1 MAPPF
6 DLSWTPTL
14 ENKLSTQIDGQ
25 LPDFIAEDHP
35 KFSKFLKSYY
45 QFLESGELQLTVNID
60 NIIIERETVTNLLNE
75 DGSLI
80 VTEVGSGST
89 GKFIEGE
96 IITGGTSYATAT
108 VLVEDL
114 GNATP
119 RMFISSQQLFET
131 GETVTGGTSGA
142 SGVVTRYRANPV
154 QNIQQ
159 MLAYADIDN
168 TIYDFIE
175 EFRKSFMA
183 GIPTNLANKV
193 NKRNLEKHIGELYRR
208 KGTKEG
214 AKLFMKILLDEDA
227 EVFYPNQFMLKASAA
242 DWDKPTVVR
251 CSSIG
256 NVVADELVGQSITG
270 TDSDATA
277 LVENSTTF
285 SVSGGISYIEFQ
297 ISNIVG
303 TFNNGENIYGISS
316 TGDVKYNFTI
326 TDIISSVTIS
336 NDGTLYEANDS
347 IDLDNSVGIGSGDIS
362 ATVGEV
368 EKGSISNVV
377 IDDGGTNYEI
387 GDLVVFT
394 DSVSEAGLVKEAEA
408 EVVVINGNIVD
419 ETDNDIIIQEEG
431 TNTFIAQFNF
441 QLEDGTV
448 FNEEPYALLGTDR
461 TYSLV
466 SGYYYPIY
474 KTNYAAEQSII
485 DKSSASV
492 NGATFNSI
500 TVVLDGNAGDD
511 IAIGMVVRSN
521 SIPINTTVKVTS
533 VTDQSTIVLS
543 TPQTFLDNE
552 VLQFKSD
559 STGVREYSFLEYPGE
574 IFYSPTTLTAVAQST
589 YDSATYVLYGGNYN
603 HRADHLYG
611 ESGNAASY
619 TSGINT
625 EAVLGDRFETEL
637 ATNTIVIDTNRY
649 DNEGFILE
657 SGVGD
662 ITKINVT
669 KPGEGYTLL
678 PTVAVRSQYGANT
691 KAFATT
697 TDIGRISSVNI
708 TNPGFNYTEEPTL
721 EFRGNFVVKDITG
734 VFTPGESLTSHTGT
748 IRSFDSATQ
757 LLKVS
762 IEDIVG
768 VQSES
773 FGEGNYNEGVLLE
786 DSLTTSEYVDE
797 NIILDAN
804 LVYGENLVA
813 EDGDRLLIDSTSITS
828 GFINLEDG
836 FGQIIM
842 EHPEVEELAQTIL
855 EDGSGSLRSE
865 PDTYGHDDDN
875 IMGEF
880 ICQEIGFRNDD
891 AVYTYDQRQVKFL
904 LENST
909 VPPLKSNDNAFIVL
923 NADIEY
929 EDNLVLNATDN
940 LGTNTGGKIIPNS
953 TAANGVGDPT
963 NNIVL
968 ESGITDSV
976 NEKLLYENDV
986 PFTNLL
992 LDGTNADTLHIN
1004 EKVLFEDAGID
1015 FSAGTTS
1022 IATSN
1027 GSATIVHADVAKS
1040 KFNLGR
1046 TAEKVGRFGGIENL
1060 ISEALI
1066 RIQDSYYYQD
1076 FSYEIQSSSGSSSY
1090 LNEVKKSIHPAGFNV
1105 FSKSIL
1111 SSFVSAKLQIG
1122 EAQEIE
1128 ESDRGGA
1135 IFDALLSTT
1144 FFSIFAAPI
1153 ERRLGFTTKEET
1165 VLLLE
1170 TSIQETSDDKF
1181 DIEEELGV
1189 GVIRLETPE
1198 NAYIDFEAIEISYGI
1213 GAGEFGLLLTE
1224 DLDRIVSES
1233 AEAISNNLVLDGTE
1247 DGHLQTSQGD
1257 AGFNII
1263 TEDDLSFELED
1274 SLQDG
1279 ISFLSGE
1286 DSTIIDNL
1294 LSEVESDI
1302 FVIEGISDYDRDVH
1316 IRSSYTT
1323 HVDVTLNKTHNTAN
1337 GLSFLATK
1345 TYEGISGDGIALESG
1360 SSQLGS
1366 RLLLTQTD
1374 SSASDLG
1381 DHILLESGSDV
1392 NINQSVT
1399 KDTYTSLGYS
1409 TNNFTRDS
1417 LVNISNEN
1425 SFDGIILEG
1434 QEIGTFKLEDGS
1446 TVTGT
1451 FGDDIL
1457 LEDSTGFGVGEKLRL
1472 ERTFI
1477 ALEDSINVGANPF
1490 DMAGD
1495 TILEPFT
1502 IPSDIFVSSRG
1513 TISSEDIDNL
1523 LIDHSGNTELILESG
1538 GNILLEAS
1546 LDDTGNISGHIT
1558 LESDDESTGFEF
1570 LLEDGTDLDL
1580 YDKTI
1585 GTVLSFGF
1593 DGILTTFDNILVS
1606 FDVEQV

>member
-1 MAPPF
+1 MPPF

-35 KFSKFLKSYY
+35 KFSQFLKSYY

-60 NIIIERETVTNLLNE
+60 NILLEFETDHALLNE
-75 DGSLI
+75 DGTLI

-96 IITGGTSYATAT
+96 IITGGTSYATAK

-119 RMFISSQQLFET
+119 RLFISSQQLFET

-183 GIPTNLANKV
+183 GIPTNLANGI

-208 KGTKEG
+208 KGTKEA
-214 AKLFMKILLDEDA
+214 AKLFMRILLDEDA
-227 EVFYPNQFMLKASAA
+227 EVFYPNQYMLKSSAA
-242 DWDKPTVVR
+242 DWDNPTVVR
-251 CSSIG
+251 CSSVG
-256 NVVADELVGQSITG
+256 NVVANELIGQSITG

-297 ISNIVG
+297 ISNVVG
-303 TFNNGENIYGISS
+303 SFISGENIYGISG
-316 TGDVKYNFTI
+316 TRDVKYNFTI
-326 TDIISSVTIS
+326 SDIISSVTIS
-336 NDGTLYEANDS
+336 NDGTLYQTGDL
-347 IDLDNSVGIGSGDIS
+347 IDLDTSAAVGSGDIS
-362 ATVGEV
+362 ATVGDV
-368 EKGSISNVV
+368 ETGSISGVA

-387 GDLVVFT
+387 GDLVVFR
-394 DSVSEAGLVKEAEA
+394 DNELEAGLVKEAEA
-408 EVVVINGNIVD
+408 EVVVVNGNIVD
-419 ETDNDIIIQEEG
+419 ETDGDIIIQEEG
-431 TNTFIAQFNF
+431 TNTFITQFNF

-448 FNEEPYALLGTDR
+448 FNEEPYVILGTDR
-461 TYSLV
+461 KYSDV

-485 DKSSASV
+485 KKSSASV
-492 NGATFNSI
+492 NGATFNST
-500 TVVLDGNAGDD
+500 TVSLDGNVGED
-511 IAIGMVVRSN
+511 ITIGMVVRSN
-521 SIPINTTVKVTS
+521 SIPVNTTVTVTS
-533 VTDQSTIVLS
+533 VTDQSTILLS
-543 TPQTFLDNE
+543 TPQTFLDNDVVE
-552 VLQFKSD
+552 FQSL
-559 STGVREYSFLEYPGE
+559 STGVRQYSFLEYPGE

-589 YDSATYVLYGGNYN
+589 YNSETYTLYGGNYN

-657 SGVGD
+657 SGAGD
-662 ITKINVT
+662 ITKIQVT
-669 KPGEGYTLL
+669 NSGEGYALL
-678 PTVAVRSQYGANT
+678 PTVTVRSQYGANT
-691 KAFATT
+691 KVYATT
-697 TDIGRISSVNI
+697 TDIGKISSVNV

-734 VFTPGESLTSHTGT
+734 VFTPGAALTSHTGT
-748 IRSFDSATQ
+748 VRSFDSATQ
-757 LLKVS
+757 LLEVS
-762 IEDIVG
+762 IEDTVG
-768 VQSES
+768 IQGES
-773 FGEGNYNEGVLLE
+773 FGEGSYNEGVLLE
-786 DSLTTSEYVDE
+786 DSLATSEYVNE

-813 EDGDRLLIDSTSITS
+813 EDGYRLLIDSTSITS
-828 GFINLEDG
+828 GFIDLEDG

-842 EHPEVEELAQTIL
+842 EHP
-855 EDGSGSLRSE
+855 
-865 PDTYGHDDDN
+865 DDLP
-875 IMGEF
+875 
-880 ICQEIGFRNDD
+880 
-891 AVYTYDQRQVKFL
+891 APRQIKFL
-904 LENST
+904 LEDSL
-909 VPPLKSNDNAFIVL
+909 VPPLKSNENAFIVL
-923 NADIEY
+923 DSDIEY
-929 EDNLVLNATDN
+929 EDNLVLNATDT
-940 LGTNTGGKIIPNS
+940 LGANSGDKIIPNS

-1004 EKVLFEDAGID
+1004 EKVLFEDTGID

-1022 IATSN
+1022 ISTVD
-1027 GSATIVHADVAKS
+1027 GSATIVHADIAKA
-1040 KFNLGR
+1040 KFSLG
-1046 TAEKVGRFGGIENL
+1046 TSAEKTGTFGGIENL
-1060 ISEALI
+1060 IGEALI

-1076 FSYEIQSSSGSSSY
+1076 FSYEIQSSSGGSSY
-1090 LNEVKKSIHPAGFNV
+1090 LNELKKSIHPAGFNV
-1105 FSKSIL
+1105 FSKAITT
-1111 SSFVSAKLQIG
+1111 SFVSAKLQIG
-1122 EAQEIE
+1122 EAQEIG
-1128 ESDRGGA
+1128 ESDRSGA
-1135 IFDALLSTT
+1135 IFDAILSTT

-1153 ERRLGFTTKEET
+1153 ERRLGFTTEEET

-1170 TSIQETSDDKF
+1170 TSIQETSDDQF
-1181 DIEEELGV
+1181 EIEEELGV

-1213 GAGEFGLLLTE
+1213 DAGESGLLLTE

-1257 AGFNII
+1257 AGFDIV

-1302 FVIEGISDYDRDVH
+1302 FVIEGISQYDRDVH
-1316 IRSSYTT
+1316 VRSSYTT

-1538 GNILLEAS
+1538 GNILLESS

-1580 YDKTI
+1580 YDKT
-1585 GTVLSFGF
+1585 TVLEFGF
-1593 DGILTTFDNILVS
+1593 DGILTTFDNVFNN
-1606 FDVEQV
+1606 FDIEEV

>member
-1 MAPPF
+1 MTPPF
-6 DLSWTPTL
+6 DLSWAPTL

-35 KFSKFLKSYY
+35 IFSQFLKSYY

-60 NIIIERETVTNLLNE
+60 NILIEVETDTNLLNE
-75 DGSLI
+75 DGTLI
-80 VTEVGSGST
+80 VTEAGSGST

-108 VLVEDL
+108 ILVDDL
-114 GNATP
+114 SAATP
-119 RMFISSQQLFET
+119 RIFISSHQLFET

-183 GIPTNLANKV
+183 GIPTNLANGI

-227 EVFYPNQFMLKASAA
+227 EVFYPNQYMLKSSAA
-242 DWDKPTVVR
+242 DWDKPNVVR
-251 CSSIG
+251 CSSVG
-256 NVVADELVGQSITG
+256 NVIADELVGESITG
-270 TDSDATA
+270 TDTDATA
-277 LVENSTTF
+277 LVESSTTF
-285 SVSGGISYIEFQ
+285 AVSGGISYIEFQ

-316 TGDVKYNFTI
+316 KGDVKYNFTI

-336 NDGTLYEANDS
+336 NDGTLYQTADL
-347 IDLDNSVGIGSGDIS
+347 IDLDTSVGIGSGDIS
-362 ATVGEV
+362 AIVGGV
-368 EKGSISNVV
+368 ETGSISGVA

-394 DSVSEAGLVKEAEA
+394 DNALEAGLVKEAEA
-408 EVVVINGNIVD
+408 KVTVTNGNIVD

-431 TNTFIAQFNF
+431 TNTFITQFNF

-448 FNEEPYALLGTDR
+448 FNEEPYALLGTDKK
-461 TYSLV
+461 YSDV

-474 KTNYAAEQSII
+474 KTFYAAEQSII
-485 DKSSASV
+485 NKSSASV
-492 NGATFNSI
+492 NGATFNST
-500 TVVLDGNAGDD
+500 TVVLDGNVGDD

-521 SIPINTTVKVTS
+521 SIPVNTTVTVTS

-552 VLQFKSD
+552 VLQFKSVP
-559 STGVREYSFLEYPGE
+559 TGVRQYSFLEYPGE

-589 YDSATYVLYGGNYN
+589 YSSTTYKLYGGNYN
-603 HRADHLYG
+603 HRADYLYG

-625 EAVLGDRFETEL
+625 EAVLGDRLETES
-637 ATNTIVIDTNRY
+637 AVNTIVIDTNRY

-657 SGVGD
+657 SGDGD
-662 ITKINVT
+662 ITKITVT
-669 KPGEGYTLL
+669 QPGEGYAFL
-678 PTVAVRSQYGANT
+678 PTVTVRSQYGAAV
-691 KAFATT
+691 KAYATT

-721 EFRGNFVVKDITG
+721 EFRANFVVKDITG
-734 VFTPGESLTSHTGT
+734 VFTPGTALTSHTGT
-748 IRSFDSATQ
+748 VRSFDSATQ

-768 VQSES
+768 VQGES

-786 DSLTTSEYVDE
+786 DSLITQEYVDE

-813 EDGDRLLIDSTSITS
+813 EDGDRLLIDSTNITS
-828 GFINLEDG
+828 GFIDLEDG

-891 AVYTYDQRQVKFL
+891 AVYVYDQRQVKFL
-904 LENST
+904 LEDST

-923 NADIEY
+923 NANIEY

-940 LGTNTGGKIIPNS
+940 LGTNSGDKIIPNS

-976 NEKLLYENDV
+976 NEKLLYENDD

-1004 EKVLFEDAGID
+1004 EKVLFEDTGID

-1022 IATSN
+1022 IVTAA

-1040 KFNLGR
+1040 KFNLG
-1046 TAEKVGRFGGIENL
+1046 TSAEKTGRFGGIENL
-1060 ISEALI
+1060 IGEALI

-1090 LNEVKKSIHPAGFNV
+1090 LNELKKSIHPAGFNV
-1105 FSKSIL
+1105 FSKSITT
-1111 SSFVSAKLQIG
+1111 SFVSAKLQIG
-1122 EAQEIE
+1122 EAQEIG

-1135 IFDALLSTT
+1135 IFDAILSTT

-1170 TSIQETSDDKF
+1170 TSIQETSDDQF
-1181 DIEEELGV
+1181 EIEEELGV

-1198 NAYIDFEAIEISYGI
+1198 NAYNDFEAIEISYGI
-1213 GAGEFGLLLTE
+1213 GAGESGLLLTE

-1257 AGFNII
+1257 AGFDII

-1323 HVDVTLNKTHNTAN
+1323 HIDVTLNKTHNTAN

-1360 SSQLGS
+1360 SAQLGS

-1374 SSASDLG
+1374 SRASDLG

-1399 KDTYTSLGYS
+1399 KDTYTALGYS

-1472 ERTFI
+1472 EKTFI

-1502 IPSDIFVSSRG
+1502 IPSDIFVTQNG
-1513 TISSEDIDNL
+1513 KLTHED
-1523 LIDHSGNTELILESG
+1523 G
-1538 GNILLEAS
+1538 
-1546 LDDTGNISGHIT
+1546 DDFIVYDTSA
-1558 LESDDESTGFEF
+1558 DENDQII
-1570 LLEDGTDLDL
+1570 LEDGTDLDL
-1580 YDKTI
+1580 YTQTI
-1585 GTVLSFGF
+1585 NNGVSLELGF
-1593 DGILTTFDNILVS
+1593 SGELITFDNNVKS
-1606 FDVEQV
+1606 FDVLKV

>member
-35 KFSKFLKSYY
+35 IFSQFLKSYY

-60 NIIIERETVTNLLNE
+60 NILIEVETDNALLNE
-75 DGSLI
+75 DGTLI

-96 IITGGTSYATAT
+96 IITGGTSYATAK

-114 GNATP
+114 GNETP

-142 SGVVTRYRANPV
+142 SGVVTKYRANPV

-193 NKRNLEKHIGELYRR
+193 NKRTLEKHIGELYRR

-227 EVFYPNQFMLKASAA
+227 EVFYPNQYMLKSSAA
-242 DWDKPTVVR
+242 DWDNPTVVR
-251 CSSIG
+251 CSSVG
-256 NVVADELVGQSITG
+256 DVVADELIGQSITG

-297 ISNIVG
+297 ISNVVG
-303 TFNNGENIYGISS
+303 SFISGENIYGISG
-316 TGDVKYNFTI
+316 TRDVKYNFTI

-336 NDGTLYEANDS
+336 NDGTLYQTGDL
-347 IDLDNSVGIGSGDIS
+347 IDLDTSAAVGSGDIS
-362 ATVGEV
+362 ATVGDV
-368 EKGSISNVV
+368 ETGSISGVA

-387 GDLVVFT
+387 GDLVVFR
-394 DSVSEAGLVKEAEA
+394 DNELEAGLVKEAEA
-408 EVVVINGNIVD
+408 EVVVVNGNIVD
-419 ETDNDIIIQEEG
+419 ETDGDIIIQEEG
-431 TNTFIAQFNF
+431 TNTFITQFNF

-448 FNEEPYALLGTDR
+448 FNEEPYVILGTDR
-461 TYSLV
+461 KYSDV

-485 DKSSASV
+485 KKSSASV
-492 NGATFNSI
+492 NGATFNST
-500 TVVLDGNAGDD
+500 TVSLDGNVGED
-511 IAIGMVVRSN
+511 ITIGMVVRSN
-521 SIPINTTVKVTS
+521 SIPVNTTVTVTS
-533 VTDQSTIVLS
+533 VTDQSTILLS
-543 TPQTFLDNE
+543 TPQTFLDNDVVE
-552 VLQFKSD
+552 FQSL
-559 STGVREYSFLEYPGE
+559 STGVRQYSFLEYPGE
-574 IFYSPTTLTAVAQST
+574 IFYSPKTLTAVAQST
-589 YDSATYVLYGGNYN
+589 YNSETYTLYGGNYN

-657 SGVGD
+657 SGAGD
-662 ITKINVT
+662 ITKIQVT
-669 KPGEGYTLL
+669 NSGEGYALL
-678 PTVAVRSQYGANT
+678 PTVTVRSQYGANT
-691 KAFATT
+691 KVYATT
-697 TDIGRISSVNI
+697 TDIGKISSVNV

-734 VFTPGESLTSHTGT
+734 VFTPGAALTSHTGT
-748 IRSFDSATQ
+748 VRSFDSATQ
-757 LLKVS
+757 LLEVS
-762 IEDIVG
+762 IEDTVG
-768 VQSES
+768 IQGES
-773 FGEGNYNEGVLLE
+773 FGEGSYNEGVLLE
-786 DSLTTSEYVDE
+786 DSLATSEYVNE
-797 NIILDAN
+797 NIILNAN

-923 NADIEY
+923 DSDIEY
-929 EDNLVLNATDN
+929 EDNLVLNATDT
-940 LGTNTGGKIIPNS
+940 LGANSGDKIIPNS
-953 TAANGVGDPT
+953 TDANGVGDPT

-976 NEKLLYENDV
+976 NEKLLYENDD

-1004 EKVLFEDAGID
+1004 EKVLFEDTGID

-1022 IATSN
+1022 ISTVD
-1027 GSATIVHADVAKS
+1027 GSATIVHADIAKA
-1040 KFNLGR
+1040 KFSLG
-1046 TAEKVGRFGGIENL
+1046 TSAEKTGTFGGIENL
-1060 ISEALI
+1060 IGEALI

-1076 FSYEIQSSSGSSSY
+1076 FSYEIQSSSGGSSY
-1090 LNEVKKSIHPAGFNV
+1090 LNELKKSIHPAGFNV
-1105 FSKSIL
+1105 FSKAITT
-1111 SSFVSAKLQIG
+1111 SFVSAKLQIG
-1122 EAQEIE
+1122 EAQEIG
-1128 ESDRGGA
+1128 ESDRDGA
-1135 IFDALLSTT
+1135 IFDAILSTT

-1153 ERRLGFTTKEET
+1153 ERRLGFTTEEET

-1170 TSIQETSDDKF
+1170 TSIQETSDDQF
-1181 DIEEELGV
+1181 EIEEELGV

-1316 IRSSYTT
+1316 VRSSYTT

-1538 GNILLEAS
+1538 GNILLESS

-1580 YDKTI
+1580 YART
-1585 GTVLSFGF
+1585 TVLEFGF
-1593 DGILTTFDNILVS
+1593 DGILTTFDNNLAS

>member
-35 KFSKFLKSYY
+35 KFSQFLKSYY

-60 NIIIERETVTNLLNE
+60 NILIEVETDTNLLNE
-75 DGSLI
+75 DGGLI
-80 VTEVGSGST
+80 VTEVGAGSD

-108 VLVEDL
+108 ILVDDL
-114 GNATP
+114 SAATP
-119 RMFISSQQLFET
+119 RIFISSQQLFET

-183 GIPTNLANKV
+183 GIPTNLANGI

-227 EVFYPNQFMLKASAA
+227 EVFYPNQYMLKSSAA
-242 DWDKPTVVR
+242 DWDKPNVVR
-251 CSSIG
+251 CSSVG
-256 NVVADELVGQSITG
+256 NVIADELVGESITG
-270 TDSDATA
+270 TDTDATA
-277 LVENSTTF
+277 LVESSTTF
-285 SVSGGISYIEFQ
+285 AVSGGISYIEFQ

-316 TGDVKYNFTI
+316 KGDVKYNFTI

-336 NDGTLYEANDS
+336 NDGTLYETNDL
-347 IDLDNSVGIGSGDIS
+347 IDLDTSAGIGSGDIS
-362 ATVGEV
+362 ATVGGV
-368 EKGSISNVV
+368 ETGSISGVA
-377 IDDGGTNYEI
+377 IDDRGTNYEL

-394 DSVSEAGLVKEAEA
+394 EASSGLVSDAEA
-408 EVVVINGNIVD
+408 EVTVINGNIVD
-419 ETDNDIIIQEEG
+419 ETDGDVIIQEEG
-431 TNTFIAQFNF
+431 TNTFIDLFNI
-441 QLEDGTV
+441 QLELGTI

-461 TYSLV
+461 KYSV
-466 SGYYYPIY
+466 TSGYYYPIY
-474 KTNYAAEQSII
+474 KTNYAAQQATIN
-485 DKSSASV
+485 KSSASV

-500 TVVLDGNAGDD
+500 TVVLDGNAGND
-511 IAIGMVVRSN
+511 IIIGMRVRSN
-521 SIPINTTVKVTS
+521 SIPVNTIVTVTS
-533 VTDQSTIVLS
+533 VTDQSTILLS
-543 TPQTFLDNE
+543 TPQTFLDNDVVE
-552 VLQFKSD
+552 FKSD
-559 STGVREYSFLEYPGE
+559 STAVRQYSFLEYPGE

-589 YDSATYVLYGGNYN
+589 YSSTTYKLYGGNYN
-603 HRADHLYG
+603 HRADYLYG

-625 EAVLGDRFETEL
+625 EAVLGDRLETES
-637 ATNTIVIDTNRY
+637 AVNTIAIDTNRY

-657 SGVGD
+657 SGDGD
-662 ITKINVT
+662 ITKITVT
-669 KPGEGYTLL
+669 QPGEGYAFL
-678 PTVAVRSQYGANT
+678 PTVTVRSQYGAAV
-691 KAFATT
+691 KAYSTT

-721 EFRGNFVVKDITG
+721 EFRANFVVKDITG
-734 VFTPGESLTSHTGT
+734 DFTPGTALTSHTGT
-748 IRSFDSATQ
+748 VRSFDSATQ

-762 IEDIVG
+762 IEDTVVIEG
-768 VQSES
+768 ES

-786 DSLTTSEYVDE
+786 DSLITQEYVDE

-836 FGQIIM
+836 FGEIIM

-865 PDTYGHDDDN
+865 PVDIYGHDDDN

-891 AVYTYDQRQVKFL
+891 AVYVYDQRQVKFL
-904 LENST
+904 LEDST

-940 LGTNTGGKIIPNS
+940 LGTNSGDKIIPNS

-976 NEKLLYENDV
+976 NEKLLYENDD

-1004 EKVLFEDAGID
+1004 EKVLFEDTGID

-1022 IATSN
+1022 IATAA
-1027 GSATIVHADVAKS
+1027 GSATIVHADVAKA
-1040 KFNLGR
+1040 KFNLG
-1046 TAEKVGRFGGIENL
+1046 TSAEKTGRFGGIENL
-1060 ISEALI
+1060 IGEALI

-1090 LNEVKKSIHPAGFNV
+1090 LNELKKSIHPAGFNV
-1105 FSKSIL
+1105 FSKSITT
-1111 SSFVSAKLQIG
+1111 SFVSAKLQIG
-1122 EAQEIE
+1122 QAQEIG
-1128 ESDRGGA
+1128 ESDRGA
-1135 IFDALLSTT
+1135 DLFDAILSTT

-1170 TSIQETSDDKF
+1170 TSIQETSDDQF
-1181 DIEEELGV
+1181 EIEEELGV

-1198 NAYIDFEAIEISYGI
+1198 NAYNDFEAIEISYGI
-1213 GAGEFGLLLTE
+1213 GAGESGLLLTE

-1263 TEDDLSFELED
+1263 TEDDLPFELED

-1294 LSEVESDI
+1294 LSEVEADI

-1316 IRSSYTT
+1316 VRSSYTT

-1345 TYEGISGDGIALESG
+1345 TYDGIGGDGIALESG
-1360 SSQLGS
+1360 SAQLGS

-1381 DHILLESGSDV
+1381 DNILLESGSDV

-1417 LVNISNEN
+1417 LVNISDEN
-1425 SFDGIILEG
+1425 SVDTIVLEG
-1434 QEIGTFKLEDGS
+1434 QDIGTFKLEDGS

-1472 ERTFI
+1472 EKTFI

-1502 IPSDIFVSSRG
+1502 IPSDIFVTQNG
-1513 TISSEDIDNL
+1513 KLTHED
-1523 LIDHSGNTELILESG
+1523 G
-1538 GNILLEAS
+1538 
-1546 LDDTGNISGHIT
+1546 DDFIVYDTSA
-1558 LESDDESTGFEF
+1558 DENDQII
-1570 LLEDGTDLDL
+1570 LEDGTDLDL
-1580 YDKTI
+1580 YTQTI
-1585 GTVLSFGF
+1585 NNGVSLELGF
-1593 DGILTTFDNILVS
+1593 SGELFTFDNNVKS
-1606 FDVEQV
+1606 FDVLKV